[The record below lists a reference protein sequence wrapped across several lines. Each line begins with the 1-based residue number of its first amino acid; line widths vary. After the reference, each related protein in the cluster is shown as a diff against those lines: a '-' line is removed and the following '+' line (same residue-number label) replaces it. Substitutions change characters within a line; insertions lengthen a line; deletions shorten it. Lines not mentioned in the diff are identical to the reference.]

1 MSSKTQATINALS
14 AVLKEFNF
22 WGRVF
27 LIQVKVGSHWVDR
40 GLVRINNIEHAERLK
55 DELSEQGFL
64 DVRFRPPGTTYH
76 RNTPIEDP
84 IHPCL
89 NPVTNFGP
97 IPLLKA

>member
-1 MSSKTQATINALS
+1 MIMNRQVAINALS
-14 AVLKEFNF
+14 AVLKKFNY
-22 WGRVF
+22 WGRFF

-40 GLVRINNIEHAERLK
+40 GLVRINNIEHVRRLK
-55 DELSEQGFL
+55 DEFAELGFL
-64 DVRFRPPGTTYH
+64 DVRFQPPGSTHH
-76 RNTPIEDP
+76 RVTPIEDP